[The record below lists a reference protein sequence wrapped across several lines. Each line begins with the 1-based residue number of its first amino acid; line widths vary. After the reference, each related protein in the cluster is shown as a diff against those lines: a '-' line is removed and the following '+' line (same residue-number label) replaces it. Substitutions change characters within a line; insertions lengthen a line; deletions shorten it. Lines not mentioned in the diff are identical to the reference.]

1 MQYLINFSFFSA
13 VFGGHDDTQL
23 LFMGQ
28 GIVENQY
35 NVFKILELLGFPMEI
50 DGIDIKVTAV
60 DLKLSA
66 ILTGIQSCN
75 SCHSCIYCQG
85 HKPPQTA
92 RWNTGI

>member
-50 DGIDIKVTAV
+50 DGIVELV
-60 DLKLSA
+60 DESQKYMFIGSD
-66 ILTGIQSCN
+66 
-75 SCHSCIYCQG
+75 
-85 HKPPQTA
+85 
-92 RWNTGI
+92 